1 MRVPGALPGLRP
13 YDRPHTCESCARGL
27 SLPGTVG
34 GDLPSG
40 LPAWGGL
47 ATTGDLVSVVGDW
60 KYHGLRGLVWALA
73 LPLLRATRER
83 ARKGRGPLVLVP
95 VPLHPGRRRRRG
107 FNQAELLA
115 QLVGRAADMPV
126 RPDLLRRHF
135 NTGQQAKISHEAQ
148 RRSNVRGAFTASPGA
163 AGVRNIWLVDDLV
176 TSGATAEAAAA
187 GLRAGGAEVAGILG
201 VGLAP
206 RLIRERSGPV
216 DMVAERT

>member
-1 MRVPGALPGLRP
+1 
-13 YDRPHTCESCARGL
+13 
-27 SLPGTVG
+27 
-34 GDLPSG
+34 
-40 LPAWGGL
+40 
-47 ATTGDLVSVVGDW
+47 
-60 KYHGLRGLVWALA
+60 
-73 LPLLRATRER
+73 
-83 ARKGRGPLVLVP
+83 
-95 VPLHPGRRRRRG
+95 
-107 FNQAELLA
+107 
-115 QLVGRAADMPV
+115 MPV